1 MSVDELIITLETEEA
16 DVVVNQPQDVEL
28 VLQDFPLPEVDISV
42 DPFPIQTVVVEATE
56 TDVRLDP
63 PPDIAVQP
71 QSPPDVIVIHAG
83 SLGQQGEKGDPG
95 NTGPIGPA
103 GPQGSTGA
111 DSTIPGPPGVQ
122 GPPGTPGS
130 DSTVPGPIGPV
141 GPAGGKSFSQQIGDG
156 SSRVFPVVHNFGIQ
170 GVNAVVYRSV
180 APFDQVEADIEFT
193 DATMLTVRTTLVPP
207 VSGYTVL
214 ISGPG
219 LAGGGD
225 LTYVHTQTSP
235 SALWTVIHN
244 LGKNPSV
251 EVVDSGGSEIVPDVH
266 YDNINQVSI
275 SFGSATSG
283 KAYLN

>member
-1 MSVDELIITLETEEA
+1 MSVDEIIITLETEEA
-16 DVVVNQPQDVEL
+16 DVVVNQPRDVEL
-28 VLQDFPLPEVDISV
+28 VLQDFPLSEVDISV

-95 NTGPIGPA
+95 NPGPIGPA
-103 GPQGSTGA
+103 GPKGDTGA
-111 DSTIPGPPGVQ
+111 
-122 GPPGTPGS
+122 
-130 DSTVPGPIGPV
+130 DSTVPGPS
-141 GPAGGKSFSQQIGDG
+141 GGKSFSQQIGDG
-156 SSRVFPVVHNFGIQ
+156 VSKVFSVVHNFGIR
-170 GVNAVVYRSV
+170 GVNAIVYRSV

-193 DATMLTVRTTLVPP
+193 DAVSLTVRTTLVPP
-207 VSGYTVL
+207 VNGYTVM

-219 LAGGGD
+219 AAGGGD
-225 LTYVHTQTSP
+225 LTYTHTQTSP
-235 SALWTVIHN
+235 SSLWTVIHN

-251 EVVDSGGSEIVPDVH
+251 EVVDSGGSEIVPDIH

-275 SFGSATSG
+275 SFGSVTSG